1 MVKREQKLEKLT
13 GGRLEALKARKT
25 GSYDHMTSNEVS
37 LKRNSFKSYD
47 HMSPKVKKTEYIAD
61 KLVKIFDAPD
71 SRKYFLKCAWHLS
84 EDEIWSIVEETE
96 HKGVTNPIG
105 LFIAF
110 SRELLDSD
118 S

>member
-1 MVKREQKLEKLT
+1 MIEREQKLEKLT
-13 GGRLEALKARKT
+13 CGKLDEIKARKDT
-25 GSYDHMTSNEVS
+25 SYDHMNSNEVS

-47 HMSPKVKKTEYIAD
+47 HMSPRVKKTEYIAD

-110 SRELLDSD
+110 SRELLDSN